1 MMSFNKYCLLALSCL
16 PCVTFAACEVHF
28 VAPVVDLGRTVYQS
42 AAISDVPGYKQVGS
56 QRTGILSILCD
67 ADRATLQLRVG
78 NLIAATDQLLRWDN
92 GKAASA
98 MKMRVSRATAEGIP
112 INMTV
117 DEKAPAPAVNIV
129 KDGAVLNFDLLPVHN
144 KARHF
149 TVEFQLTGLMTSNFV
164 PLGSTTFSMSPQVE
178 LLAP

>member
-1 MMSFNKYCLLALSCL
+1 MSFNKYCLLALSCV

-28 VAPVVDLGRTVYQS
+28 IAPVVDLGRTVYQAS
-42 AAISDVPGYKQVGS
+42 AISEVPGYKQVGS

-67 ADRATLQLRVG
+67 ADRAALKLRVG

-98 MKMRVSRATAEGIP
+98 MKIRVSRATAEGIP

-117 DEKAPAPAVNIV
+117 DEKVPTPAVNIV
-129 KDGAVLNFDLLPVHN
+129 KDGTLLHFDLSPVHN

-149 TVEFQLTGLMTSNFV
+149 TVEFQLTGLMANGFV
-164 PLGSTTFSMSPQVE
+164 PVSNTTFTMSPQVE